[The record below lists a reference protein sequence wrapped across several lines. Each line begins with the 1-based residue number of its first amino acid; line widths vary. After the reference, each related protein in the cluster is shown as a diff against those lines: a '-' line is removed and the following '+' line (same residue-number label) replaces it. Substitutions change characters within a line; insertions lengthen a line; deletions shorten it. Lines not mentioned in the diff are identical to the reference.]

1 MSRGKK
7 VNRAAVIG
15 AGVSGVVSA
24 KWLASEGIEVVVY
37 ERSEKVGGNW

>member
-15 AGVSGVVSA
+15 AGFSGVVSA